1 MPPCAGARAVAVDV
15 VAESVVVTKLVTTLV
30 IVAIFLYLGKSRK
43 KSRKREVQLRGAW
56 VSVVADM
63 DKLRHITHD
72 E

>member
-1 MPPCAGARAVAVDV
+1 MAVDV